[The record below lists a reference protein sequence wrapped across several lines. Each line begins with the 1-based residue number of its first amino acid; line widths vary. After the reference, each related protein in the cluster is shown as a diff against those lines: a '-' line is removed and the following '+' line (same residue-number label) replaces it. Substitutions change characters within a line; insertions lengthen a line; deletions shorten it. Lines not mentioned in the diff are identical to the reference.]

1 MAKFHYL
8 VAQLPT
14 LFFDRDPGIS
24 VADFLREAEKWMGE
38 GEFQAFSS
46 IRFDDPV
53 VSETEPELLRAYR
66 EFEFDLRTDVALLR
80 RARAAGVEYKPVYF
94 PLQTVKE
101 GTPLEVEKKLLR
113 LRWDFLEDKTVGH
126 NFDLQEIIA
135 YYLKMQILERLGSF
149 DKEKGKQTYHRLCG
163 VQV

>member
-24 VADFLREAEKWMGE
+24 VADFLREAEKWMSE
-38 GEFQAFSS
+38 SEFEVFSG

-66 EFEFDLRTDVALLR
+66 EFEFDLRTRQRVGSGRDVI
-80 RARAAGVEYKPVYF
+80 
-94 PLQTVKE
+94 
-101 GTPLEVEKKLLR
+101 R
-113 LRWDFLEDKTVGH
+113 LDRHSLFLSG
-126 NFDLQEIIA
+126 N
-135 YYLKMQILERLGSF
+135 
-149 DKEKGKQTYHRLCG
+149 HR
-163 VQV
+163 VVVR